1 MGIPR
6 GTHYEHR
13 QDALRHRHLEATT
26 DWEPNYYE
34 GNDFG
39 KPEDS
44 TFQPKDLEVIM
55 RGYMET
61 DVGREHVTVK
71 ALTDALAGAGFED
84 SVTEE
89 VMAALVAK

>member
-1 MGIPR
+1 
-6 GTHYEHR
+6 
-13 QDALRHRHLEATT
+13 
-26 DWEPNYYE
+26 
-34 GNDFG
+34 
-39 KPEDS
+39 
-44 TFQPKDLEVIM
+44 M

-61 DVGREHVTVK
+61 EVGREHVTVK